1 MSLFPTPVVRA
12 CALSRID
19 SENLIRQG
27 QSAERQKRQRA
38 APKLGAQY
46 PLQGAA
52 IRGGEAHHP
61 LAAIQRMAFTL
72 LQPANKAPGTAVV
85 TEQTRARIDG
95 GPGQQSAGFIRL
107 PGQRKVCQSAI

>member
-1 MSLFPTPVVRA
+1 
-12 CALSRID
+12 
-19 SENLIRQG
+19 
-27 QSAERQKRQRA
+27 
-38 APKLGAQY
+38 
-46 PLQGAA
+46 
-52 IRGGEAHHP
+52 
-61 LAAIQRMAFTL
+61 MAFTL